1 MLEQPIVSLVTT
13 PLVAGVVGYI
23 TNKIAIKMLFR
34 PYEPKWYTLGWQ
46 GIVPKTRPKLAV
58 KISEIVGQ
66 KLLAH
71 DDFLYALENNDIKTK
86 IHSIIADKLKSLNA
100 KDIHAV
106 IRLSSLEDKII
117 DNKDTIN
124 NILNNTAISVVD
136 IFLNRQININ
146 NFREPVFQ
154 LVKNFN
160 LEKAIDNQLENTI
173 NSFLSEDKTL
183 QDILPQDILNRKNDL
198 VEYLTITIMA
208 NIRRLGK
215 NDMIKAVLAQKV
227 VNFKD
232 SMLSSATGM
241 DVLKAGF
248 INLFLSNEKIEQIV
262 ENELPHITEDLS
274 TNPVIYKNI
283 YKTIEDEID
292 NLLKKPVNEVMVKL
306 GFSDNHDIVLYIK
319 NHFVTNTNILD
330 KVSALILD
338 KLYQYSNLSIK
349 EILVLLNIDIYKFIK
364 IDVMDILNAENY
376 KTMKSN
382 MINKFTAFISS
393 NYNKIAD
400 VITEV
405 AVKLIKSNL
414 KYALNA
420 VNIEKIVK
428 DKINALPLP
437 EVENILFSFMKEHFK
452 WINIL
457 GFFIGF
463 VIGLTQALI
472 VFFTGVSLCSLGA
485 CISLSFL

>member
-349 EILVLLNIDIYKFIK
+349 EILVLIK

-472 VFFTGVSLCSLGA
+472 VFFTGV
-485 CISLSFL
+485 

>member
-86 IHSIIADKLKSLNA
+86 IHSIIADKIKSLNA

-117 DNKDTIN
+117 DN
-124 NILNNTAISVVD
+124 NTAVSIVD
-136 IFLNRQININ
+136 IFLNKKIDIN

-160 LEKAIDNQLENTI
+160 LEKAIDDQLEKTI

-183 QDILPQDILNRKNDL
+183 QDILPQDILSRKNDL

-472 VFFTGVSLCSLGA
+472 VFFTGV
-485 CISLSFL
+485 

>member
-1 MLEQPIVSLVTT
+1 MLEQQVINLVTT
-13 PLVAGVVGYI
+13 PLVAGVVGYV

-71 DDFLYALENNDIKTK
+71 DDFLYALENNDIKAK
-86 IHSIIADKLKSLNA
+86 IHNIIAEKLKTLNA
-100 KDIHAV
+100 KDIHAL

-117 DNKDTIN
+117 DNKEVIN
-124 NILNNTAISVVD
+124 NILNNAAVSVVD
-136 IFLNRQININ
+136 IFLNKKIDINS
-146 NFREPVFQ
+146 FREPVFQ

-160 LEKAIDNQLENTI
+160 LEKAIDDQLEKTI

-183 QDILPQDILNRKNDL
+183 QDILPQDILKRKNDL

-215 NDMIKAVLAQKV
+215 NDMVKAVLAQKV

-232 SMLSSATGM
+232 SMLSSASGM
-241 DVLKAGF
+241 DILKAGF

-319 NHFVTNTNILD
+319 SHFVTNTNILD

-338 KLYQYSNLSIK
+338 KLYQYSNLTIK
-349 EILVLLNIDIYKFIK
+349 EILMLLNIDIYKFIK

-376 KTMKSN
+376 KLVKSN
-382 MINKFTAFISS
+382 MINKFTAFISN

-400 VITEV
+400 VITEL
-405 AVKLIKSNL
+405 AVKLITSNL

-463 VIGLTQALI
+463 VIGLVQALM
-472 VFFTGVSLCSLGA
+472 VFFTGA
-485 CISLSFL
+485 

>member
-106 IRLSSLEDKII
+106 IRLSRLEDKII

-472 VFFTGVSLCSLGA
+472 VFFTGV
-485 CISLSFL
+485 

>member
-1 MLEQPIVSLVTT
+1 MLEQPIVSLITT

-71 DDFLYALENNDIKTK
+71 DDFLYALENNDIKAK

-117 DNKDTIN
+117 DNKDTVN
-124 NILNNTAISVVD
+124 NILNNAAISIVD
-136 IFLNRQININ
+136 IFLNKKIDIN

-241 DVLKAGF
+241 DILKAGF

-338 KLYQYSNLSIK
+338 KLDQYSSLTIK
-349 EILVLLNIDIYKFIK
+349 EILKLLNIDIYKFIK

-382 MINKFTAFISS
+382 MINKFTAFISI

-472 VFFTGVSLCSLGA
+472 VFFTGV
-485 CISLSFL
+485 

>member
-1 MLEQPIVSLVTT
+1 MLEQQVINLVTT
-13 PLVAGVVGYI
+13 PLVAGVVGYV

-71 DDFLYALENNDIKTK
+71 DDFLYALENNDIKAK
-86 IHSIIADKLKSLNA
+86 IHNIIAEKLKTLNA
-100 KDIHAV
+100 KDIHAL

-117 DNKDTIN
+117 DNKEVIN
-124 NILNNTAISVVD
+124 NILNNTAVSVVD
-136 IFLNRQININ
+136 IFLNKKIDINS
-146 NFREPVFQ
+146 FREPVFQ

-160 LEKAIDNQLENTI
+160 LEKAIDEQLEKTI

-183 QDILPQDILNRKNDL
+183 QDILPQDILKRKNDL

-215 NDMIKAVLAQKV
+215 NDMVKADLDKKV

-232 SMLSSATGM
+232 SMLSSASGM
-241 DVLKAGF
+241 DILKAGF

-319 NHFVTNTNILD
+319 SHFVTNTNILD
-330 KVSALILD
+330 KISALILD
-338 KLYQYSNLSIK
+338 KLYQYSNLTIK
-349 EILVLLNIDIYKFIK
+349 EILMLLNIDIYKFIK

-376 KTMKSN
+376 KLVKSN
-382 MINKFTAFISS
+382 MINKFTAFISN

-400 VITEV
+400 VITEL

-463 VIGLTQALI
+463 VIGLVQALM
-472 VFFTGVSLCSLGA
+472 VFFTGA
-485 CISLSFL
+485 

>member
-330 KVSALILD
+330 KVTALKLD

-472 VFFTGVSLCSLGA
+472 VFFTGV
-485 CISLSFL
+485 

>member
-1 MLEQPIVSLVTT
+1 MLEQQVINLVTT
-13 PLVAGVVGYI
+13 PLVAGVVGYV

-34 PYEPKWYTLGWQ
+34 PYKPKWYTLGWQ

-71 DDFLYALENNDIKTK
+71 DDFLYALENNDIKAK
-86 IHSIIADKLKSLNA
+86 IHNIIAEKLKTLNA
-100 KDIHAV
+100 KDIHAL

-117 DNKDTIN
+117 DNKEVIN
-124 NILNNTAISVVD
+124 NILNNAAVSVVD
-136 IFLNRQININ
+136 IFLNKKIDINS
-146 NFREPVFQ
+146 FREPVFQ

-160 LEKAIDNQLENTI
+160 LEKAIDEQLEKTI

-183 QDILPQDILNRKNDL
+183 QDILPQDILKRKNDL

-215 NDMIKAVLAQKV
+215 NDMVKAVLAQKV

-232 SMLSSATGM
+232 SMLSSASGM
-241 DVLKAGF
+241 DILKAGF

-319 NHFVTNTNILD
+319 SHFVTNTNILD

-338 KLYQYSNLSIK
+338 KLYQYSNLTIK
-349 EILVLLNIDIYKFIK
+349 EILMLLNIDIYKFIK

-376 KTMKSN
+376 KLVKSN
-382 MINKFTAFISS
+382 MINKFTAFISN

-400 VITEV
+400 VITEL

-463 VIGLTQALI
+463 VIGLVQALM
-472 VFFTGVSLCSLGA
+472 VFFTGA
-485 CISLSFL
+485 

>member
-1 MLEQPIVSLVTT
+1 MLEQQVINLVTT
-13 PLVAGVVGYI
+13 PLVAGVVGYV

-71 DDFLYALENNDIKTK
+71 DDFLYALENNDIKAK
-86 IHSIIADKLKSLNA
+86 IHNIIAEKLKTLNA
-100 KDIHAV
+100 KDIHAL

-117 DNKDTIN
+117 DNKEVIN
-124 NILNNTAISVVD
+124 NILNNAAVSVVD
-136 IFLNRQININ
+136 IFLNKKIDIKS
-146 NFREPVFQ
+146 FREPVFQ

-160 LEKAIDNQLENTI
+160 LEKAIDDQLEKTI

-183 QDILPQDILNRKNDL
+183 QDILPQDILKRKNDL

-215 NDMIKAVLAQKV
+215 NDMVKAVLAQKV

-232 SMLSSATGM
+232 SMLSSASGM
-241 DVLKAGF
+241 DILKAGF

-319 NHFVTNTNILD
+319 SHFVTNTNILD

-338 KLYQYSNLSIK
+338 KLYQYSNLTIK
-349 EILVLLNIDIYKFIK
+349 EILMLLNIDIYKFIK

-376 KTMKSN
+376 KLVKSN
-382 MINKFTAFISS
+382 MINKFTAFISN

-400 VITEV
+400 VITEL

-463 VIGLTQALI
+463 VIGLVQALM
-472 VFFTGVSLCSLGA
+472 VFFTGA
-485 CISLSFL
+485 

>member
-1 MLEQPIVSLVTT
+1 MLEQQVINLVTT
-13 PLVAGVVGYI
+13 PLVAGVVGYV

-71 DDFLYALENNDIKTK
+71 DDFLYALENNDIKAK
-86 IHSIIADKLKSLNA
+86 IHNIIAEKLKTLNA
-100 KDIHAV
+100 KDIHAL

-117 DNKDTIN
+117 DNKEVIN
-124 NILNNTAISVVD
+124 NILNNAAVSVVD
-136 IFLNRQININ
+136 IFLNKKIDINS
-146 NFREPVFQ
+146 FREPVFQ

-160 LEKAIDNQLENTI
+160 LEKAIDEQLEKTI

-183 QDILPQDILNRKNDL
+183 HDILPQDILKRKNDL

-215 NDMIKAVLAQKV
+215 NDMVKAVLAQKV

-232 SMLSSATGM
+232 SMLSSASGM
-241 DVLKAGF
+241 DILKAGF

-319 NHFVTNTNILD
+319 SHFVTNTNILD

-338 KLYQYSNLSIK
+338 KLYQYSNLTIK
-349 EILVLLNIDIYKFIK
+349 EILMLLKIDIYKFIK

-376 KTMKSN
+376 KLVKSN
-382 MINKFTAFISS
+382 MINKFTAFISN

-400 VITEV
+400 VITEL

-463 VIGLTQALI
+463 VIGLVQALM
-472 VFFTGVSLCSLGA
+472 VFFTGA
-485 CISLSFL
+485 

>member
-1 MLEQPIVSLVTT
+1 
-13 PLVAGVVGYI
+13 
-23 TNKIAIKMLFR
+23 MLFR
-34 PYEPKWYTLGWQ
+34 
-46 GIVPKTRPKLAV
+46 
-58 KISEIVGQ
+58 S
-66 KLLAH
+66 
-71 DDFLYALENNDIKTK
+71 
-86 IHSIIADKLKSLNA
+86 
-100 KDIHAV
+100 
-106 IRLSSLEDKII
+106 
-117 DNKDTIN
+117 
-124 NILNNTAISVVD
+124 

-437 EVENILFSFMKEHFK
+437 EVEYILFSFMKEHFK

-472 VFFTGVSLCSLGA
+472 VFFTGV
-485 CISLSFL
+485 

>member
-136 IFLNRQININ
+136 IFLNRKININ

-472 VFFTGVSLCSLGA
+472 VFFTGV
-485 CISLSFL
+485 

>member
-1 MLEQPIVSLVTT
+1 MLEQQVINLVTT
-13 PLVAGVVGYI
+13 PLVAGVVGYV

-71 DDFLYALENNDIKTK
+71 DDFLYALENNDIKAK
-86 IHSIIADKLKSLNA
+86 IHNIIAEKLKTLNA
-100 KDIHAV
+100 KDIHAL

-117 DNKDTIN
+117 DNKEVIN
-124 NILNNTAISVVD
+124 NILNNAAVSVVD
-136 IFLNRQININ
+136 IFLNKKIDINS
-146 NFREPVFQ
+146 FREPVFQ

-160 LEKAIDNQLENTI
+160 LEKAIDDQLEKTI
-173 NSFLSEDKTL
+173 NSFLSENKTL
-183 QDILPQDILNRKNDL
+183 QDILPQDILKRKNDL

-215 NDMIKAVLAQKV
+215 NDMVKAVLAQKV

-232 SMLSSATGM
+232 SMLSSASGM
-241 DVLKAGF
+241 DILKAGF

-319 NHFVTNTNILD
+319 SHFVTNTNILD

-338 KLYQYSNLSIK
+338 KLYQYSNLTIK
-349 EILVLLNIDIYKFIK
+349 EILMLLNIDIYKFIK

-376 KTMKSN
+376 KLVKSN
-382 MINKFTAFISS
+382 MINKFTAFISN

-400 VITEV
+400 IITEL

-463 VIGLTQALI
+463 VIGLVQTLM
-472 VFFTGVSLCSLGA
+472 VFFTGA
-485 CISLSFL
+485 

>member
-1 MLEQPIVSLVTT
+1 MLEQQVINLVTT
-13 PLVAGVVGYI
+13 PLVAGVIGYV

-71 DDFLYALENNDIKTK
+71 DDFLYALENNDIKAK
-86 IHSIIADKLKSLNA
+86 IHNIIAEKLKTLNA
-100 KDIHAV
+100 KDIHAL

-117 DNKDTIN
+117 DNKEVIN
-124 NILNNTAISVVD
+124 NILNNAAVSVVD
-136 IFLNRQININ
+136 IFLNKKIDINS
-146 NFREPVFQ
+146 FREPVFQ

-160 LEKAIDNQLENTI
+160 LEKAIDDQLEKTI

-183 QDILPQDILNRKNDL
+183 QDILPQDILKRKNDL

-215 NDMIKAVLAQKV
+215 NDMVKAVLAQKV

-232 SMLSSATGM
+232 SMLSSASGM
-241 DVLKAGF
+241 DILKAGF

-319 NHFVTNTNILD
+319 SHFVTNTNILD

-338 KLYQYSNLSIK
+338 KLYQYSNLTIK
-349 EILVLLNIDIYKFIK
+349 EILMLLNIDIYKFIK

-376 KTMKSN
+376 KLVKSN
-382 MINKFTAFISS
+382 MINKFTAFISN

-400 VITEV
+400 VITEL

-463 VIGLTQALI
+463 VIGLVQALM
-472 VFFTGVSLCSLGA
+472 VFFTGA
-485 CISLSFL
+485 

>member
-1 MLEQPIVSLVTT
+1 MLEQQVINLVTT
-13 PLVAGVVGYI
+13 PLVAGVVGYV

-71 DDFLYALENNDIKTK
+71 DDFLYALENNDIKAK
-86 IHSIIADKLKSLNA
+86 IHNIIAEKLKTLNA
-100 KDIHAV
+100 KDIHAL

-117 DNKDTIN
+117 DNKEVIN
-124 NILNNTAISVVD
+124 NILNNAAVSVVD
-136 IFLNRQININ
+136 IFLNKKIDINS
-146 NFREPVFQ
+146 FREPVFQ

-160 LEKAIDNQLENTI
+160 LEKAIDDQLEKTI

-183 QDILPQDILNRKNDL
+183 QDILPQDILKRKNDL

-215 NDMIKAVLAQKV
+215 NDMVKAVLAQKV

-232 SMLSSATGM
+232 SMLSSASGM
-241 DVLKAGF
+241 DILKAGF

-319 NHFVTNTNILD
+319 SHFVTNTNILD

-338 KLYQYSNLSIK
+338 KLYQYSNLTIK
-349 EILVLLNIDIYKFIK
+349 EILMLLNIDIYKFIK

-376 KTMKSN
+376 KLVKSN
-382 MINKFTAFISS
+382 MINKFTAFISN

-400 VITEV
+400 VITEL

-463 VIGLTQALI
+463 VIGLVQALM
-472 VFFTGVSLCSLGA
+472 VFFTGA
-485 CISLSFL
+485 

>member
-1 MLEQPIVSLVTT
+1 MAALTTAPSL
-13 PLVAGVVGYI
+13 
-23 TNKIAIKMLFR
+23 K
-34 PYEPKWYTLGWQ
+34 
-46 GIVPKTRPKLAV
+46 PKLAV

-472 VFFTGVSLCSLGA
+472 VFFTGV
-485 CISLSFL
+485 

>member
-349 EILVLLNIDIYKFIK
+349 EILVLLNIDI
-364 IDVMDILNAENY
+364 MDILNAENY

-472 VFFTGVSLCSLGA
+472 VFFTGV
-485 CISLSFL
+485 

>member
-124 NILNNTAISVVD
+124 NILNNTAVSIVD
-136 IFLNRQININ
+136 IFLNKKIDIN

-160 LEKAIDNQLENTI
+160 LEKAIDDQLEKTI

-183 QDILPQDILNRKNDL
+183 QDILPQDILSRKNDL

-232 SMLSSATGM
+232 SMLSSATGI

-472 VFFTGVSLCSLGA
+472 VFFTGV
-485 CISLSFL
+485 

>member
-1 MLEQPIVSLVTT
+1 MLEQQVINLVTT
-13 PLVAGVVGYI
+13 PLVAGVVGYV

-71 DDFLYALENNDIKTK
+71 DDFLYALENNNIKAK
-86 IHSIIADKLKSLNA
+86 IHNIIAEKLKTLNA
-100 KDIHAV
+100 KDIHAL

-117 DNKDTIN
+117 DNKEVIN
-124 NILNNTAISVVD
+124 NILNNAAVSVVD
-136 IFLNRQININ
+136 IFLNKKIDINS
-146 NFREPVFQ
+146 FREPVFQ

-160 LEKAIDNQLENTI
+160 LEKAIDEQLEKTI

-183 QDILPQDILNRKNDL
+183 QDILPQDILKRKNDL

-215 NDMIKAVLAQKV
+215 NDMVKAVLAQKV

-232 SMLSSATGM
+232 SMLSSASGM
-241 DVLKAGF
+241 DILKAGF

-319 NHFVTNTNILD
+319 SHFVTNTNILD

-338 KLYQYSNLSIK
+338 KLYQYSNLTIK
-349 EILVLLNIDIYKFIK
+349 EILMLLNIDIYKFIK

-376 KTMKSN
+376 KTVKSN
-382 MINKFTAFISS
+382 MINKFTAFISN

-400 VITEV
+400 VITEL

-463 VIGLTQALI
+463 VIGLVQALM
-472 VFFTGVSLCSLGA
+472 VFFTGA
-485 CISLSFL
+485 

>member
-1 MLEQPIVSLVTT
+1 MLEQQVINLVTT
-13 PLVAGVVGYI
+13 PLVAGVVGYV

-71 DDFLYALENNDIKTK
+71 DDFLYALENNDIKAK
-86 IHSIIADKLKSLNA
+86 IHNIIAEKLKTLNA
-100 KDIHAV
+100 KDIHAL

-117 DNKDTIN
+117 DNKEVIN
-124 NILNNTAISVVD
+124 NILNNAAVSVVD
-136 IFLNRQININ
+136 IFLNKKIDINS
-146 NFREPVFQ
+146 FREPVFQ

-160 LEKAIDNQLENTI
+160 LEKAIDEQLEKTI

-183 QDILPQDILNRKNDL
+183 QDILPQDILKRKNDL

-215 NDMIKAVLAQKV
+215 NDMVKAVLAQKV

-232 SMLSSATGM
+232 SMLSSASGM
-241 DVLKAGF
+241 DILKAGF

-319 NHFVTNTNILD
+319 SHFVTNTNILD

-338 KLYQYSNLSIK
+338 KLYQYSNLTIK
-349 EILVLLNIDIYKFIK
+349 EILMLLNIDIYKFIK

-376 KTMKSN
+376 KLVKSN
-382 MINKFTAFISS
+382 MINKFTAFISN

-400 VITEV
+400 VITEL
-405 AVKLIKSNL
+405 AVKLITSNL

-463 VIGLTQALI
+463 VIGLVQALM
-472 VFFTGVSLCSLGA
+472 VFFTGA
-485 CISLSFL
+485 

>member
-1 MLEQPIVSLVTT
+1 MLEQPVINLITT

-71 DDFLYALENNDIKTK
+71 DDFLYALENNDIKAK
-86 IHSIIADKLKSLNA
+86 IHNIIAEKLKSLNS
-100 KDIHAV
+100 KDIHAL
-106 IRLSSLEDKII
+106 IRLSNLEDKII
-117 DNKDTIN
+117 NNKEVIN
-124 NILNNTAISVVD
+124 NVLNNAAVAVID
-136 IFLNRQININ
+136 IFLNRKIDINS
-146 NFREPVFQ
+146 FREPVFN

-160 LEKAIDNQLENTI
+160 LEKAIDEQIEKTI

-183 QDILPQDILNRKNDL
+183 QNILPQDILNRKNDL

-208 NIRRLGK
+208 NIRKLGK
-215 NDMIKAVLAQKV
+215 NDMVKAVLAQKV

-241 DVLKAGF
+241 DILKAGF

-283 YKTIEDEID
+283 YKTIEEEID
-292 NLLKKPVNEVMVKL
+292 NLLKKPVSEIIVKL

-319 NHFVTNTNILD
+319 NHFVTNTNILE

-338 KLYQYSNLSIK
+338 KLYQYSSLTVK

-376 KTMKSN
+376 KLVKAN

-400 VITEV
+400 VITEI
-405 AVKLIKSNL
+405 AIKLIKSNL

-463 VIGLTQALI
+463 VIGLAQALM
-472 VFFTGVSLCSLGA
+472 VFFTGA
-485 CISLSFL
+485 

>member
-1 MLEQPIVSLVTT
+1 MLEQHIVNLVTT

-71 DDFLYALENNDIKTK
+71 DDFLYALENNDIKAK
-86 IHSIIADKLKSLNA
+86 IHNIIAEKLKNLNA
-100 KDIHAV
+100 KDIHAL
-106 IRLSSLEDKII
+106 IRLSNLEDKII
-117 DNKDTIN
+117 DNKEIIN
-124 NILNNTAISVVD
+124 NILSNAAVSVTD
-136 IFLNRQININ
+136 IFLNKKIDIDK
-146 NFREPVFQ
+146 FREPVFQ

-160 LEKAIDNQLENTI
+160 LEKAIDDQLENTI
-173 NSFLSEDKTL
+173 NSFLSDDKIL
-183 QDILPQDILNRKNDL
+183 QDILPQDILKRKSDL

-215 NDMIKAVLAQKV
+215 NDMVKAVLAQKV

-232 SMLSSATGM
+232 NMLSSATGM
-241 DVLKAGF
+241 DILKAGF

-292 NLLKKPVNEVMVKL
+292 NLLRKPVNEIMVKL
-306 GFSDNHDIVLYIK
+306 GFNDNHDIVMYVK
-319 NHFVTNTNILD
+319 NHFLTNSNILD

-338 KLYQYSNLSIK
+338 KLYQYGNLSIK
-349 EILVLLNIDIYKFIK
+349 EILLLLNIDIYKFIK

-376 KTMKSN
+376 KTVKSN

-393 NYNKIAD
+393 NYSRTAD
-400 VITEV
+400 VITEIV
-405 AVKLIKSNL
+405 IKLIKSNL

-463 VIGLTQALI
+463 MIGLAQALM
-472 VFFTGVSLCSLGA
+472 VFFTGA
-485 CISLSFL
+485 

>member
-86 IHSIIADKLKSLNA
+86 IHSIIADKLRSLNA

-183 QDILPQDILNRKNDL
+183 QDILPQDILSRKNDL

-472 VFFTGVSLCSLGA
+472 VFFTGV
-485 CISLSFL
+485 

>member
-1 MLEQPIVSLVTT
+1 MLEQPVINLITT

-58 KISEIVGQ
+58 KISEIVGH

-71 DDFLYALENNDIKTK
+71 DDFLYALENNDIKAK
-86 IHSIIADKLKSLNA
+86 IHNIIAEKLKSLNS
-100 KDIHAV
+100 KDIHAL
-106 IRLSSLEDKII
+106 IRLSNLEDKII
-117 DNKDTIN
+117 DNKEVIN
-124 NILNNTAISVVD
+124 NVLNNAAVAVID
-136 IFLNRQININ
+136 IFLNRKIDINS
-146 NFREPVFQ
+146 FREPVFN

-160 LEKAIDNQLENTI
+160 LEKAIDEQIEKTI

-183 QDILPQDILNRKNDL
+183 QNILPQDILNRKNDL

-208 NIRRLGK
+208 NIRKLGK
-215 NDMIKAVLAQKV
+215 NDMVKAVLAQKV

-241 DVLKAGF
+241 DILKAGF

-283 YKTIEDEID
+283 YKTIEEEID
-292 NLLKKPVNEVMVKL
+292 NLLKKPVSEIIVKL

-319 NHFVTNTNILD
+319 NHFVTNTNILE

-338 KLYQYSNLSIK
+338 KLYQYNSLTVK

-376 KTMKSN
+376 KLVKAN

-400 VITEV
+400 VITEI
-405 AVKLIKSNL
+405 AIKLIKSNL

-463 VIGLTQALI
+463 VIGLAQALM
-472 VFFTGVSLCSLGA
+472 VFFTGA
-485 CISLSFL
+485 

>member
-1 MLEQPIVSLVTT
+1 MLEQPVINLITT

-71 DDFLYALENNDIKTK
+71 DDFLYALENNDIKAK
-86 IHSIIADKLKSLNA
+86 IHNIIAEKLKSLNS
-100 KDIHAV
+100 KDIHAL
-106 IRLSSLEDKII
+106 IRLSNLEDKII
-117 DNKDTIN
+117 DNKEVIN
-124 NILNNTAISVVD
+124 NVLNNAAVAVID
-136 IFLNRQININ
+136 IFLNRKIDINS
-146 NFREPVFQ
+146 FREPVFN

-160 LEKAIDNQLENTI
+160 LEKAIDEQIEKTI

-183 QDILPQDILNRKNDL
+183 QNILPQDILNRKNDL

-208 NIRRLGK
+208 NIRKLGK
-215 NDMIKAVLAQKV
+215 NDMVKAVLAQKV

-241 DVLKAGF
+241 DILKAGF

-283 YKTIEDEID
+283 YKTIEEEID
-292 NLLKKPVNEVMVKL
+292 NLLKKPVSEIIVKL

-319 NHFVTNTNILD
+319 NHFVTNTNILE

-338 KLYQYSNLSIK
+338 KLYQYSSLTVK

-376 KTMKSN
+376 KLVKAN

-400 VITEV
+400 VITEI
-405 AVKLIKSNL
+405 AIKLIKSNL

-428 DKINALPLP
+428 DKINTLPLP

-463 VIGLTQALI
+463 VIGLAQALM
-472 VFFTGVSLCSLGA
+472 VFFTGA
-485 CISLSFL
+485 

>member
-1 MLEQPIVSLVTT
+1 MLEQPIINLVTT

-34 PYEPKWYTLGWQ
+34 PYKPKWYTLGWQ

-71 DDFLYALENNDIKTK
+71 DDFLYALENNDIKAK
-86 IHSIIADKLKSLNA
+86 IHSIIAEKLKSLNS
-100 KDIHAV
+100 KDIHAL

-117 DNKDTIN
+117 DNKEVIN
-124 NILNNTAISVVD
+124 NILNNAAVSIVD
-136 IFLNRQININ
+136 IFLNKKIDIN

-160 LEKAIDNQLENTI
+160 LEKAIDDQLEKTI
-173 NSFLSEDKTL
+173 NSFLSEDKIL
-183 QDILPQDILNRKNDL
+183 QDILPQDILNRKSDL

-215 NDMIKAVLAQKV
+215 NDMVKAVLAQKV

-232 SMLSSATGM
+232 NMLSSATGM
-241 DVLKAGF
+241 DILKAGF

-283 YKTIEDEID
+283 YKTIEDEIN

-319 NHFVTNTNILD
+319 NNFVTNTNILD
-330 KVSALILD
+330 KVSVLILD

-364 IDVMDILNAENY
+364 IDVIDILNAENY
-376 KTMKSN
+376 KTVKSN
-382 MINKFTAFISS
+382 MINKLTAFISN

-400 VITEV
+400 VITEL
-405 AVKLIKSNL
+405 ALKLIKSNL

-463 VIGLTQALI
+463 VIGLAQALMI
-472 VFFTGVSLCSLGA
+472 FFTKA
-485 CISLSFL
+485 

>member
-86 IHSIIADKLKSLNA
+86 IHIIIADKLKSLNA

-124 NILNNTAISVVD
+124 NILNNTAVSIVD
-136 IFLNRQININ
+136 IFLNKKIDIN

-160 LEKAIDNQLENTI
+160 LEKAIDDQLEKTI

-183 QDILPQDILNRKNDL
+183 QDILPQDILSRKNDL

-472 VFFTGVSLCSLGA
+472 VFFTGV
-485 CISLSFL
+485 

>member
-1 MLEQPIVSLVTT
+1 MLEQQVINLVTT
-13 PLVAGVVGYI
+13 PLVAGVVGYV

-71 DDFLYALENNDIKTK
+71 DDFLYALENNDIKAK
-86 IHSIIADKLKSLNA
+86 IHNIIAEKLKTLNA
-100 KDIHAV
+100 KDIHAL

-117 DNKDTIN
+117 DNKEVIN
-124 NILNNTAISVVD
+124 NILNNAAVSVVD
-136 IFLNRQININ
+136 IFLNKKIDINS
-146 NFREPVFQ
+146 FREPVFQ

-160 LEKAIDNQLENTI
+160 LEKAIDEQLEKTI

-183 QDILPQDILNRKNDL
+183 QDILPQDILKRKNDL

-215 NDMIKAVLAQKV
+215 NDMVKAVLAQKV

-232 SMLSSATGM
+232 SMLSSASGM
-241 DVLKAGF
+241 DILKAGF

-319 NHFVTNTNILD
+319 SHFVTNTNILD

-338 KLYQYSNLSIK
+338 KLYQYSNLTIK
-349 EILVLLNIDIYKFIK
+349 EILMLLNIDIYKFIK

-376 KTMKSN
+376 KLVKSN
-382 MINKFTAFISS
+382 MINKFTAFISN

-400 VITEV
+400 VITEL

-457 GFFIGF
+457 GFVIGF
-463 VIGLTQALI
+463 VIGLVQALM
-472 VFFTGVSLCSLGA
+472 VFFTGA
-485 CISLSFL
+485 

>member
-136 IFLNRQININ
+136 IFLNRQINI
-146 NFREPVFQ
+146 REPVFQ

-472 VFFTGVSLCSLGA
+472 VFFTGV
-485 CISLSFL
+485 

>member
-1 MLEQPIVSLVTT
+1 MLEQPVINLITT

-71 DDFLYALENNDIKTK
+71 DDFLYALENNDIKAK
-86 IHSIIADKLKSLNA
+86 IHNIIAEKLKSLNS
-100 KDIHAV
+100 KDIHAL
-106 IRLSSLEDKII
+106 IRLSNLEDKII
-117 DNKDTIN
+117 DNKEVIN
-124 NILNNTAISVVD
+124 NVLNNAAVAVID
-136 IFLNRQININ
+136 IFLNRKIDINS
-146 NFREPVFQ
+146 FREPVFN

-160 LEKAIDNQLENTI
+160 LEKAIDEQIEKTI

-208 NIRRLGK
+208 NIRKLGK
-215 NDMIKAVLAQKV
+215 NDMVKAVLAQKV

-241 DVLKAGF
+241 DILKAGF

-283 YKTIEDEID
+283 YKTIEEEID
-292 NLLKKPVNEVMVKL
+292 NLLKKPVSEIIVKL

-319 NHFVTNTNILD
+319 NHFVTNTNILE

-338 KLYQYSNLSIK
+338 KLYQYSSLTVK

-376 KTMKSN
+376 KLVKAN

-400 VITEV
+400 VITEI
-405 AVKLIKSNL
+405 AIKLIKSNL

-463 VIGLTQALI
+463 VIGLAQALM
-472 VFFTGVSLCSLGA
+472 VFFTGA
-485 CISLSFL
+485 

>member
-1 MLEQPIVSLVTT
+1 MLEQPVINLITT

-71 DDFLYALENNDIKTK
+71 DDFLYALENNDIKAK
-86 IHSIIADKLKSLNA
+86 IHNIIAEKLKSLNS
-100 KDIHAV
+100 KDIHAL
-106 IRLSSLEDKII
+106 IRLSNLEDKII
-117 DNKDTIN
+117 DNKEVIN
-124 NILNNTAISVVD
+124 NVLNNAAVAVID
-136 IFLNRQININ
+136 IFLNRKIDINS
-146 NFREPVFQ
+146 FREPVFN

-160 LEKAIDNQLENTI
+160 LEKAIDEQIEKTI
-173 NSFLSEDKTL
+173 NSFLSEDKAL

-208 NIRRLGK
+208 NIRKLGK
-215 NDMIKAVLAQKV
+215 NDMVKAVLAQKV

-241 DVLKAGF
+241 DILKAGF

-283 YKTIEDEID
+283 YKTIEEEID
-292 NLLKKPVNEVMVKL
+292 NLLKKPVSEIIVKL

-319 NHFVTNTNILD
+319 NHFVTNTNILE

-338 KLYQYSNLSIK
+338 KLYQYSSLTVK

-376 KTMKSN
+376 KLVKAN

-400 VITEV
+400 VITEI
-405 AVKLIKSNL
+405 AIKLIKSNL

-463 VIGLTQALI
+463 VIGLAQALM
-472 VFFTGVSLCSLGA
+472 VFFTGA
-485 CISLSFL
+485 

>member
-1 MLEQPIVSLVTT
+1 MLEQQVINLVTT
-13 PLVAGVVGYI
+13 PLVAGVVGYV

-71 DDFLYALENNDIKTK
+71 DDFLYALENNDIKAK
-86 IHSIIADKLKSLNA
+86 IHNIIAEKLKTLNA
-100 KDIHAV
+100 KDIHAL

-117 DNKDTIN
+117 DNKEVIN
-124 NILNNTAISVVD
+124 NILNNAAVSVVD
-136 IFLNRQININ
+136 IFLNKKIDINS
-146 NFREPVFQ
+146 FREPVFQ

-160 LEKAIDNQLENTI
+160 LEKAIDEQLEKTI

-183 QDILPQDILNRKNDL
+183 HDILPQDILKRKNDL

-215 NDMIKAVLAQKV
+215 NDMVKAVLAQKV

-232 SMLSSATGM
+232 SMLSSASGM
-241 DVLKAGF
+241 DILKAGF

-319 NHFVTNTNILD
+319 SHFVTNTNILD

-338 KLYQYSNLSIK
+338 KLYQYSNLTIK
-349 EILVLLNIDIYKFIK
+349 EILMLLNIDIYKFIK

-376 KTMKSN
+376 KLVKSN
-382 MINKFTAFISS
+382 MINKFTAFISN

-400 VITEV
+400 VITEL

-457 GFFIGF
+457 GFVIGF
-463 VIGLTQALI
+463 VIGLVQALM
-472 VFFTGVSLCSLGA
+472 VFFTGA
-485 CISLSFL
+485 

>member
-1 MLEQPIVSLVTT
+1 MLEQQVINLVTT
-13 PLVAGVVGYI
+13 PLVAGVVGYV

-71 DDFLYALENNDIKTK
+71 DDFLYALENNDIKAK
-86 IHSIIADKLKSLNA
+86 IHNIIAEKLKTLNA
-100 KDIHAV
+100 KDIHAL

-117 DNKDTIN
+117 DNKEVIN
-124 NILNNTAISVVD
+124 NILNNAAVSVVD
-136 IFLNRQININ
+136 IFLNKKIDINS
-146 NFREPVFQ
+146 FREPVFQ

-160 LEKAIDNQLENTI
+160 LEKAIDDQLEKTI

-183 QDILPQDILNRKNDL
+183 HDILPQDILKRKNDL

-215 NDMIKAVLAQKV
+215 NDMVKAVLAQKV

-232 SMLSSATGM
+232 SMLSSASGM
-241 DVLKAGF
+241 DILKAGF

-319 NHFVTNTNILD
+319 SHFVTNTNILD
-330 KVSALILD
+330 KISALILD
-338 KLYQYSNLSIK
+338 KLYQYSNLTIK
-349 EILVLLNIDIYKFIK
+349 EILMLLNIDIYKFIK

-376 KTMKSN
+376 KLVKSN
-382 MINKFTAFISS
+382 MINKFTAFISN

-400 VITEV
+400 VITEL

-463 VIGLTQALI
+463 VIGLVQALM
-472 VFFTGVSLCSLGA
+472 VFFTGA
-485 CISLSFL
+485 

>member
-1 MLEQPIVSLVTT
+1 MLEQPVINLITT

-71 DDFLYALENNDIKTK
+71 DDFLYALENNDIKAK
-86 IHSIIADKLKSLNA
+86 IHNIIAEKLKSLNS
-100 KDIHAV
+100 KDIHAL
-106 IRLSSLEDKII
+106 IRLSNLEDKII
-117 DNKDTIN
+117 DNKEVIN
-124 NILNNTAISVVD
+124 NVLNNAAVAVID
-136 IFLNRQININ
+136 IFLNRKIDINS
-146 NFREPVFQ
+146 FREPVFN

-160 LEKAIDNQLENTI
+160 LEKAIDEQIEKTI

-183 QDILPQDILNRKNDL
+183 QNILPQDILNRKNDL

-208 NIRRLGK
+208 NIRKLGK
-215 NDMIKAVLAQKV
+215 NDMVKAVLAQKV

-241 DVLKAGF
+241 DILKAGF

-283 YKTIEDEID
+283 YKTIEEEID
-292 NLLKKPVNEVMVKL
+292 NLLKKPVSEIIVKL

-319 NHFVTNTNILD
+319 NHFVTNTNILE

-338 KLYQYSNLSIK
+338 KLYQYSSLTVK

-376 KTMKSN
+376 KLVKAN

-400 VITEV
+400 VITEI
-405 AVKLIKSNL
+405 AIKLIKSNL

-463 VIGLTQALI
+463 VIGLAQALM
-472 VFFTGVSLCSLGA
+472 VFFTGA
-485 CISLSFL
+485 

>member
-1 MLEQPIVSLVTT
+1 MLEQPVINLITT

-71 DDFLYALENNDIKTK
+71 DDFLYALENNDIKAK
-86 IHSIIADKLKSLNA
+86 IHNIIVEKLKSLNS
-100 KDIHAV
+100 KDIHAL
-106 IRLSSLEDKII
+106 IRLSNLEDKII
-117 DNKDTIN
+117 DNKEVIN
-124 NILNNTAISVVD
+124 NVLNNAAVAVID
-136 IFLNRQININ
+136 IFLNRKIDINS
-146 NFREPVFQ
+146 FREPVFN

-160 LEKAIDNQLENTI
+160 LEKAIDEQIEKTI

-183 QDILPQDILNRKNDL
+183 QNILPQDILNRKNDL

-208 NIRRLGK
+208 NIRKLGK
-215 NDMIKAVLAQKV
+215 NDMVKAVLAQKV

-241 DVLKAGF
+241 DILKAGF

-283 YKTIEDEID
+283 YKTIEEEID
-292 NLLKKPVNEVMVKL
+292 NLLKKPVSEIIVKL

-319 NHFVTNTNILD
+319 NHFVTNTNILE

-338 KLYQYSNLSIK
+338 KLYQYSSLTVK

-376 KTMKSN
+376 KLVKAN

-400 VITEV
+400 VITEI
-405 AVKLIKSNL
+405 AIKLIKSNL
-414 KYALNA
+414 KYPLNA

-463 VIGLTQALI
+463 VIGLAQALM
-472 VFFTGVSLCSLGA
+472 VFSTGA
-485 CISLSFL
+485 